1 MSWYVVTRDSRHELK
16 FRVGRLCL
24 VESVTRDLRVNHHN
38 ESQLSFDEQLKAQP
52 LRGVSEGAPQV
63 SSAPFSMD
71 PSIYAILNVD
81 AVRTIHQ
88 QKCS

>member
-1 MSWYVVTRDSRHELK
+1 M
-16 FRVGRLCL
+16 
-24 VESVTRDLRVNHHN
+24 TRDLRVNHHN

-63 SSAPFSMD
+63 SSPPFSMD

-81 AVRTIHQ
+81 AVRFIN
-88 QKCS
+88 KSVAKAVEDSERKYVPYLDEL